1 MIYLDHA
8 ATTKISPAARDAM
21 LDAMETAYG
30 NPSSLHAL
38 GQQASAELGRAR
50 ESIARQLGASP
61 REIYFTSG
69 GSEGDNQAILTGAKN
84 GAAAGKRHIVS
95 TAMEHH
101 AVLHTLEALEQQGF
115 SVTYLNP
122 DREGIISPQQ
132 LEAAL
137 RPDTALVSV
146 MYVNNET
153 GSIQPIR
160 ELAKVCR
167 KHEIP
172 FHTDA
177 VQAVGHIP
185 VDVKADGVDFLTLS
199 GHKFHGPRGI
209 GALYVRRGIRLQS
222 LIYGGGQERGKRAGT
237 ENLPAIAGMAAALEE
252 ETAQLKAHMEYVE
265 GLRNTLVAGLREIP
279 GAQIN
284 GSPDHHAPGIVN
296 VSFAGV
302 EGESLLLLLDGAGIC
317 ASAGSACSAGSLEP
331 SHVLLSMGIPREIAQ
346 GSLRLSLDYSNTQ
359 EEIQE
364 ALRQIGAVVQRL
376 RTMRRR

>member
-21 LDAMETAYG
+21 ISALDIYG
-30 NPSSLHAL
+30 NPSSVHTL

-50 ESIARQLGASP
+50 ETIARQLGASP

-84 GAAAGKRHIVS
+84 GAAAGKRHIIS

-115 SVTYLNP
+115 FVTYLKP
-122 DREGIISPQQ
+122 DGEGRISPRQ
-132 LEAAL
+132 LEEAI

-153 GSIQPIR
+153 GSVQPIR
-160 ELAKVCR
+160 ELAAVCR
-167 KHEIP
+167 GHEIP

-199 GHKFHGPRGI
+199 AHKFHGPRGI

-237 ENLPAIAGMAAALEE
+237 ENLPGIVGMAAALEE
-252 ETAQLKAHMEYVE
+252 ETAQLAKHMEYIE
-265 GLRNTLVAGLREIP
+265 GLRSTLVAGLREIP
-279 GAQIN
+279 HVRIN
-284 GSPDHHAPGIVN
+284 ESPEHHAPGIVN
-296 VSFAGV
+296 VSFEGV
-302 EGESLLLLLDGAGIC
+302 EGESLLLLLDSAGIC

-331 SHVLLSMGIPREIAQ
+331 SHVLLSMGIPRDIAQ
-346 GSLRLSLDYSNTQ
+346 GSLRLSLDHSNTP
-359 EEIQE
+359 EEVAE
-364 ALRQIGAVVQRL
+364 TLTQIRAVVERL
-376 RTMRRR
+376 RKMRR

>member
-21 LDAMETAYG
+21 IAALDTYG
-30 NPSSLHAL
+30 NPSSVHTL

-50 ESIARQLGASP
+50 ETIARQLGASP

-69 GSEGDNQAILTGAKN
+69 GSEGDNQALLTGAKN
-84 GAAAGKRHIVS
+84 GAAAGTRHIIS

-115 SVTYLNP
+115 SVIYLKP
-122 DREGIISPQQ
+122 DSEGRISPRQ
-132 LEAAL
+132 LEEAI

-160 ELAKVCR
+160 ELAAICHG
-167 KHEIP
+167 HEIP
-172 FHTDA
+172 LHTDA

-199 GHKFHGPRGI
+199 AHKFHGPRGI

-222 LIYGGGQERGKRAGT
+222 LIDGGGQERGKRAGT
-237 ENLPAIAGMAAALEE
+237 ENLPGIAGMAAALEE
-252 ETAQLKAHMEYVE
+252 ETAQLKKHMDYVE
-265 GLRNTLVAGLREIP
+265 GLRNTLVVGLREIP
-279 GAQIN
+279 HARIN
-284 GSPDHHAPGIVN
+284 ESPQHHAPGIVN

-331 SHVLLSMGIPREIAQ
+331 SHVLLSMGISRDIAQ
-346 GSLRLSLDYSNTQ
+346 GSLRLSLDHSNTP
-359 EEIQE
+359 EEVSE
-364 ALRQIGAVVQRL
+364 AIAQVRAVVERL
-376 RTMRRR
+376 RKMRR

>member
-21 LDAMETAYG
+21 ISALDTYG
-30 NPSSLHAL
+30 NPSSVHTL

-50 ESIARQLGASP
+50 ETIARQLGASP

-84 GAAAGKRHIVS
+84 GAAAGKRHIIS

-115 SVTYLNP
+115 SVTYLKP
-122 DREGIISPQQ
+122 DGEGRISPRQ
-132 LEAAL
+132 LEEAI

-153 GSIQPIR
+153 GSVQPIR
-160 ELAKVCR
+160 ELAAVCHG
-167 KHEIP
+167 HEIP

-199 GHKFHGPRGI
+199 AHKFHGPRGI

-222 LIYGGGQERGKRAGT
+222 LIDGGGQERGKRAGT
-237 ENLPAIAGMAAALEE
+237 ENLPGIVGMAAALEE
-252 ETAQLKAHMEYVE
+252 ESAQLKKHMDYVE
-265 GLRNTLVAGLREIP
+265 GLRNTMVTGLREIP
-279 GAQIN
+279 HARIN
-284 GSPDHHAPGIVN
+284 ESPQHHAPGIVN

-331 SHVLLSMGIPREIAQ
+331 SHVLLSMGIPRDIAQ
-346 GSLRLSLDYSNTQ
+346 GSLRLSLDHSNTP
-359 EEIQE
+359 EEVAETIAQV
-364 ALRQIGAVVQRL
+364 RAVVERL
-376 RTMRRR
+376 RKMRR

>member
-21 LDAMETAYG
+21 ISALDTYG
-30 NPSSLHAL
+30 NPSSVHTL

-50 ESIARQLGASP
+50 ETIARQLGASP

-84 GAAAGKRHIVS
+84 GAAAGKRHIIS

-115 SVTYLNP
+115 SVIYLKP
-122 DREGIISPQQ
+122 DGEGRISPEQ
-132 LEAAL
+132 LEGAI

-146 MYVNNET
+146 MYVNNEI
-153 GSIQPIR
+153 GSVQPIR
-160 ELAKVCR
+160 ELAAVCR
-167 KHEIP
+167 GHEIP

-199 GHKFHGPRGI
+199 AHKFHGPRGI

-237 ENLPAIAGMAAALEE
+237 ENLPGIVGMAAALEE
-252 ETAQLKAHMEYVE
+252 ETAQLAKHMDYVE
-265 GLRNTLVAGLREIP
+265 GLRNTLVAGLQEIP
-279 GAQIN
+279 HVRIN
-284 GSPDHHAPGIVN
+284 ESPLHHAPGIVN
-296 VSFAGV
+296 VSFEGV

-331 SHVLLSMGIPREIAQ
+331 SHVLLSMGIPRDIAQ
-346 GSLRLSLDYSNTQ
+346 GSLRLSLDHSNTP
-359 EEIQE
+359 EEVAETIAQV
-364 ALRQIGAVVQRL
+364 RAVVERL
-376 RTMRRR
+376 RKMRR

>member
-21 LDAMETAYG
+21 IAALDTYG
-30 NPSSLHAL
+30 NPSSVHTL

-50 ESIARQLGASP
+50 ETIARQLGASP

-69 GSEGDNQAILTGAKN
+69 GSEGDNQALLTGAKN
-84 GAAAGKRHIVS
+84 GAAAGKRHIIS

-101 AVLHTLEALEQQGF
+101 AVLHTLETLEQQGF
-115 SVTYLNP
+115 SVTYLKP
-122 DREGIISPQQ
+122 DSEGRISPQQ
-132 LEAAL
+132 LEEAI

-160 ELAKVCR
+160 ELAAVCHG
-167 KHEIP
+167 HEIP
-172 FHTDA
+172 LHTDA

-199 GHKFHGPRGI
+199 AHKFHGPRGI

-222 LIYGGGQERGKRAGT
+222 LIDGGGQERGKRAGT
-237 ENLPAIAGMAAALEE
+237 ENLPGIVGMAAALEE
-252 ETAQLKAHMEYVE
+252 ETAQLKKHMDYVE

-279 GAQIN
+279 HARIN
-284 GSPDHHAPGIVN
+284 ESPQHHAPGIVN

-331 SHVLLSMGIPREIAQ
+331 SHVLLSMGIPRDIAQ
-346 GSLRLSLDYSNTQ
+346 GSLRLSLDHSNTP
-359 EEIQE
+359 EEVSETIAQV
-364 ALRQIGAVVQRL
+364 RAVVERL
-376 RTMRRR
+376 RKMRR

>member
-21 LDAMETAYG
+21 IAALDTYG
-30 NPSSLHAL
+30 NPSSVHTL

-50 ESIARQLGASP
+50 ETIARQLGASP

-69 GSEGDNQAILTGAKN
+69 GSEGDNQALLTGAKN
-84 GAAAGKRHIVS
+84 GAAAGKRHIIS

-101 AVLHTLEALEQQGF
+101 AVLHALEALEQQGF
-115 SVTYLNP
+115 SVTYLKP
-122 DREGIISPQQ
+122 DSEGRISPRQ
-132 LEAAL
+132 LEEAI

-160 ELAKVCR
+160 ELAAVCHG
-167 KHEIP
+167 HEIP
-172 FHTDA
+172 LHTDA

-199 GHKFHGPRGI
+199 AHKFHGPRGI
-209 GALYVRRGIRLQS
+209 GALYVRRGIRLHS
-222 LIYGGGQERGKRAGT
+222 LIDGGGQERGKRAGT
-237 ENLPAIAGMAAALEE
+237 ENLPGIVGMAAALEE
-252 ETAQLKAHMEYVE
+252 ETAQLKKHMDYVE

-279 GAQIN
+279 HARIN
-284 GSPDHHAPGIVN
+284 ESPQHHAPGIVN

-331 SHVLLSMGIPREIAQ
+331 SHVLLSMGIPRDIAQ
-346 GSLRLSLDYSNTQ
+346 GSLRLSLDHSNTP
-359 EEIQE
+359 EEVAETIAQV
-364 ALRQIGAVVQRL
+364 RAVVERL
-376 RTMRRR
+376 RKMRR

>member
-21 LDAMETAYG
+21 ISALDTYG
-30 NPSSLHAL
+30 NPSSVHTL

-50 ESIARQLGASP
+50 ETIARQLGASP

-84 GAAAGKRHIVS
+84 GAAAGKRHIIS

-115 SVTYLNP
+115 SVTYLKP
-122 DREGIISPQQ
+122 DSEGRISPRQ
-132 LEAAL
+132 LEEAI

-153 GSIQPIR
+153 GSVQPIR
-160 ELAKVCR
+160 ELAAVCHG
-167 KHEIP
+167 HEIP

-199 GHKFHGPRGI
+199 AHKFHGPRGI

-222 LIYGGGQERGKRAGT
+222 LIDGGGQERGKRAGT
-237 ENLPAIAGMAAALEE
+237 ENLPGIVGMAAALEE
-252 ETAQLKAHMEYVE
+252 ETAQLKKHMDYVE
-265 GLRNTLVAGLREIP
+265 GLRNTLVTGLREIP
-279 GAQIN
+279 RARIN
-284 GSPDHHAPGIVN
+284 ESPQHHAPGIVN

-331 SHVLLSMGIPREIAQ
+331 SHVLLSMGIPRDIAQ
-346 GSLRLSLDYSNTQ
+346 GSLRLSLDHSNTP
-359 EEIQE
+359 EEVAETTAQV
-364 ALRQIGAVVQRL
+364 RAVVERL
-376 RTMRRR
+376 RKMRR

>member
-21 LDAMETAYG
+21 ISALDTYG
-30 NPSSLHAL
+30 NPSSVHTL

-50 ESIARQLGASP
+50 ETIARQLGASP

-84 GAAAGKRHIVS
+84 GAAAGKRHIIS

-115 SVTYLNP
+115 SVTYLKP
-122 DREGIISPQQ
+122 DGEGRISPRQ
-132 LEAAL
+132 LEEAI

-153 GSIQPIR
+153 GSVQPIR
-160 ELAKVCR
+160 ELAAVCHG
-167 KHEIP
+167 HEIP

-199 GHKFHGPRGI
+199 AHKFHGPRGI

-222 LIYGGGQERGKRAGT
+222 LIDGGGQERGKRAGT
-237 ENLPAIAGMAAALEE
+237 ENLPGIVGMAAALEE
-252 ETAQLKAHMEYVE
+252 ETAQLKKHMDYVE
-265 GLRNTLVAGLREIP
+265 GLRNTLVTGLREIP
-279 GAQIN
+279 HARIN
-284 GSPDHHAPGIVN
+284 ESPQHHAPGIVN

-331 SHVLLSMGIPREIAQ
+331 SHVLLSMGIPRDIAQ
-346 GSLRLSLDYSNTQ
+346 GSLRLSLDHSNTP
-359 EEIQE
+359 EEVAETIAQV
-364 ALRQIGAVVQRL
+364 RAVVERL
-376 RTMRRR
+376 RKMRR

>member
-21 LDAMETAYG
+21 IAALDTYG
-30 NPSSLHAL
+30 NPSSVHTL

-50 ESIARQLGASP
+50 ETIARQLGASP

-84 GAAAGKRHIVS
+84 GAAAGKRHIIS

-115 SVTYLNP
+115 SVTYLKP
-122 DREGIISPQQ
+122 DSEGRISPRQ
-132 LEAAL
+132 LEEAI

-153 GSIQPIR
+153 GSVQPIR
-160 ELAKVCR
+160 ELAAVCHG
-167 KHEIP
+167 HEIP

-199 GHKFHGPRGI
+199 AHKFHGPRGI
-209 GALYVRRGIRLQS
+209 GTLYVRRGIRLQS
-222 LIYGGGQERGKRAGT
+222 LIFGGGQERGKRAGT
-237 ENLPAIAGMAAALEE
+237 ENLPGIVGMAAALEE
-252 ETAQLKAHMEYVE
+252 ETAQLKKHMDYVE

-279 GAQIN
+279 HARIN
-284 GSPDHHAPGIVN
+284 ESSQHHAPGIVN

-331 SHVLLSMGIPREIAQ
+331 SHVLLSMGIPRDIAQ
-346 GSLRLSLDYSNTQ
+346 GSLRLSLDHSNTP
-359 EEIQE
+359 EEVAETIAQV
-364 ALRQIGAVVQRL
+364 RAVVERL
-376 RTMRRR
+376 RKMRR

>member
-21 LDAMETAYG
+21 IAALDTYG
-30 NPSSLHAL
+30 NPSSVHTL

-50 ESIARQLGASP
+50 ETIARQLGASP

-69 GSEGDNQAILTGAKN
+69 GSEGDNQALLTGAKN
-84 GAAAGKRHIVS
+84 GAAAGKRHIIS

-115 SVTYLNP
+115 SVTYLKP
-122 DREGIISPQQ
+122 DSEGRISPQQ
-132 LEAAL
+132 LEEAI

-160 ELAKVCR
+160 ELAAVCHG
-167 KHEIP
+167 HEIP
-172 FHTDA
+172 LHTDA

-199 GHKFHGPRGI
+199 AHKFHGPRGI
-209 GALYVRRGIRLQS
+209 GALYVRRGIRLHS
-222 LIYGGGQERGKRAGT
+222 LIDGGGQERGKRAGT
-237 ENLPAIAGMAAALEE
+237 ENLPGIVGMAAALEE
-252 ETAQLKAHMEYVE
+252 ETAQLKKHMDYVE

-279 GAQIN
+279 HARIN
-284 GSPDHHAPGIVN
+284 ESPQHHAPGIVN
-296 VSFAGV
+296 MSFAGV

-331 SHVLLSMGIPREIAQ
+331 SHVLLSMGIPRDIAQ
-346 GSLRLSLDYSNTQ
+346 GSLRLSLDHSNTP
-359 EEIQE
+359 EEVSE
-364 ALRQIGAVVQRL
+364 AIAQVRAVVERL
-376 RTMRRR
+376 RKMRR

>member
-8 ATTKISPAARDAM
+8 ATTTISPTARDAM
-21 LDAMETAYG
+21 IAALDTYG
-30 NPSSLHAL
+30 NPSSVHTL

-50 ESIARQLGASP
+50 ETIARQLGASP

-69 GSEGDNQAILTGAKN
+69 GSEGDNQALLTGAKN
-84 GAAAGKRHIVS
+84 GAAAGKRHIIS

-115 SVTYLNP
+115 SVTYLKP
-122 DREGIISPQQ
+122 DSEGRISPRQ
-132 LEAAL
+132 LEEAI

-153 GSIQPIR
+153 GSVQPIR
-160 ELAKVCR
+160 ELAAVCHG
-167 KHEIP
+167 HEIP

-185 VDVKADGVDFLTLS
+185 VDVKAGGMDFLTLS
-199 GHKFHGPRGI
+199 AHKFHGPRGI

-222 LIYGGGQERGKRAGT
+222 LIDGGGQERGKRAGT
-237 ENLPAIAGMAAALEE
+237 ENLPGIVGMAAALEE
-252 ETAQLKAHMEYVE
+252 ETAQLKKHMDYVE
-265 GLRNTLVAGLREIP
+265 GLRNTLVAGLREISH
-279 GAQIN
+279 ARIN
-284 GSPDHHAPGIVN
+284 ESPQHHAPGIVN
-296 VSFAGV
+296 VSFAGI

-331 SHVLLSMGIPREIAQ
+331 SHVLLSMGIPRDIAQ
-346 GSLRLSLDYSNTQ
+346 GSLRLSLDHSNTP
-359 EEIQE
+359 EEVAETIAQV
-364 ALRQIGAVVQRL
+364 RAVVERL
-376 RTMRRR
+376 RKMRR

>member
-21 LDAMETAYG
+21 IAALDTYG
-30 NPSSLHAL
+30 NPSSVHTL

-50 ESIARQLGASP
+50 ETIARQLGASP

-69 GSEGDNQAILTGAKN
+69 GSEGDNQALLTGAKN
-84 GAAAGKRHIVS
+84 GAAAGKRHIIS

-115 SVTYLNP
+115 SVTYLKP
-122 DREGIISPQQ
+122 DSEGRISPRQ
-132 LEAAL
+132 LEEAI

-160 ELAKVCR
+160 QLAAVCHG
-167 KHEIP
+167 HEIP
-172 FHTDA
+172 LHTDA

-185 VDVKADGVDFLTLS
+185 VDVKADGMDFLTLS
-199 GHKFHGPRGI
+199 AHKFHGPRGI
-209 GALYVRRGIRLQS
+209 GALYVRRVIRLQS
-222 LIYGGGQERGKRAGT
+222 LIDGGGQERGKRAGT
-237 ENLPAIAGMAAALEE
+237 ENLPGIVGMAAALEE
-252 ETAQLKAHMEYVE
+252 ETAQLKKHMDYVE

-279 GAQIN
+279 HARIN
-284 GSPDHHAPGIVN
+284 ESLQHHAPGIVN

-302 EGESLLLLLDGAGIC
+302 EGESLLLLLDSAGIC

-331 SHVLLSMGIPREIAQ
+331 SHVLLSMGIPRDIAQ
-346 GSLRLSLDYSNTQ
+346 GSLRLSLDHSNTP
-359 EEIQE
+359 EEVAETIAQV
-364 ALRQIGAVVQRL
+364 RAVVERL
-376 RTMRRR
+376 RKMRR

>member
-21 LDAMETAYG
+21 LSAMETAYG

-38 GQQASAELGRAR
+38 GQQASAVLDRAR
-50 ESIARQLGASP
+50 ETIARQLGASP

-69 GSEGDNQAILTGAKN
+69 GSEGDNQAIRSGAIN
-84 GAAAGKRHIVS
+84 GAAEGKRHIVS

-101 AVLHTLEALEQQGF
+101 AVLHTLEALEREGF
-115 SVTYLNP
+115 SVTYLKP
-122 DREGIISPQQ
+122 DQEGRVSPEQ
-132 LEAAL
+132 LEEAL
-137 RPDTALVSV
+137 RPDTALVSI

-160 ELAKVCR
+160 ELAKVCKR
-167 KHEIP
+167 HEIP

-185 VDVKADGVDFLTLS
+185 VDVKADGVDYLTLS
-199 GHKFHGPRGI
+199 AHKFHGPRGI

-222 LIYGGGQERGKRAGT
+222 LILGGGQERGKRAGT
-237 ENLPAIAGMAAALEE
+237 ENVPAIVGMAAALEE
-252 ETAQLKAHMEYVE
+252 ETALLTTHMEYVE
-265 GLRNTLVAGLREIP
+265 GLRRILVEGLKRIP
-279 GAQIN
+279 HAFLN
-284 GSPDHHAPGIVN
+284 ESPDHHAPGIVN
-296 VSFAGV
+296 VSFDGI

-331 SHVLLSMGIPREIAQ
+331 SHVLLSMGIPEEIAQ
-346 GSLRLSLDYSNTQ
+346 GSLRLSLDHSNTI
-359 EEIQE
+359 EEMQT
-364 ALRQIGAVVQRL
+364 ALREIENVVRRL
-376 RTMRRR
+376 RNMRRR